1 MAGMKELAANTKK
14 TWVNKIKWN
23 ILREIPCVS
32 FFFIVFSERGIITM
46 IFHKFQ
52 KYRKGFFLTAL
63 FCLLCFSINLLFD
76 SIPDEIYVVK
86 GEEESVHFSVPV
98 TVEKEEVSVPVL
110 KSLASKAQVWNSEAQ
125 SDNYRLSCKFL
136 NLIPVKEVNVHVID
150 KTYVMPSGMPVGI
163 YTKTKGVLII
173 GTGKV
178 ASADGL
184 NYEPADQ
191 IVKGGDYITSV
202 NGMQI
207 SLKEELISCVN
218 NSGGKPLILGILRD
232 EKQIEVKVEPVKLSD
247 GTYKL
252 GIWVRD
258 DMAGVGTLTYIKDNL
273 EYGALGHPVSD
284 ADTGCMIRLE
294 KGNVYQTNIVGIVK
308 GKDGAPGEL
317 TGVINYKKENCL
329 GTIAQNTKTGI
340 YGTLDAV
347 PEEMEDA
354 VVEAGLKQD
363 IRRGEAY
370 ILSSLDGVLRQFR
383 IEIEDVDFH
392 SKEENKGILFHV
404 TDELLLSETG
414 GIVQG
419 MSGSP
424 ILQDGK
430 IIGAVTHVFVSDATK
445 GYGVFIEKMLE
456 H

>member
-1 MAGMKELAANTKK
+1 MR
-14 TWVNKIKWN
+14 
-23 ILREIPCVS
+23 ILL
-32 FFFIVFSERGIITM
+32 FLIVFMERGFYVMKIY
-46 IFHKFQ
+46 HKFQ
-52 KYRKGFFLTAL
+52 KYRKECFLAA
-63 FCLLCFSINLLFD
+63 FLLLVCFAANLLYD
-76 SIPDEIYVVK
+76 SIPDEIYAVK
-86 GEEESVHFSVPV
+86 GEEQEIAFSFPI
-98 TVEKEEVSVPVL
+98 TVQKEAESVPVL
-110 KSLASKAQVWNSEAQ
+110 KNIAADSGTGVS
-125 SDNYRLSCKFL
+125 YRLSCKFL
-136 NLIPVKEVNVHVID
+136 NLIPVKEVDVRVVD
-150 KTYVMPSGMPVGI
+150 KSYVMPSGMPIGI
-163 YTKTKGVLII
+163 YTKTNGVLII

-178 ASADGL
+178 TAADGL

-202 NGMQI
+202 NGRKI
-207 SLKEELISCVN
+207 SGKEDLIKAIN
-218 NSGGKPLILGILRD
+218 ASGGRDVVLGIWRD
-232 EKQIEVKVEPVKLSD
+232 EKQIEVKVEPAALSD

-258 DMAGVGTLTYIKDNL
+258 DMAGVGTLTYIKNNL

-284 ADTGCMIRLE
+284 ADTGSMIRLSDG
-294 KGNVYQTNIVGIVK
+294 KVYQTNIVGIVK

-317 TGVINYKKENCL
+317 TGVINYKQENCL
-329 GTIAQNTKTGI
+329 GGIAQNTKTGI
-340 YGTLDAV
+340 YGKLIAV
-347 PEEMEDA
+347 PQEMEDA
-354 VVEAGLKQD
+354 YVEACMKQD
-363 IRRGEAY
+363 IKRGEAY

-383 IEIEDVDFH
+383 IEIDDVDFH
-392 SKEENKGILFHV
+392 NKEENKGILFHV

>member
-1 MAGMKELAANTKK
+1 MKNIYYISLNLRKYETVLKKIKMKELPANTKK
-14 TWVNKIKWN
+14 TLGERGKMEHTKKDTMRIF
-23 ILREIPCVS
+23 L
-32 FFFIVFSERGIITM
+32 FIVFSERGIKTM

-52 KYRKGFFLTAL
+52 KYRKEFFLAA
-63 FCLLCFSINLLFD
+63 FLCIVCFAANLLYD
-76 SIPDEIYVVK
+76 SIPDKIYTVR
-86 GEEESVHFSVPV
+86 GEERSVNFGVPV

-110 KSLASKAQVWNSEAQ
+110 KNMTSDARIWDTASQKEI
-125 SDNYRLSCKFL
+125 YRLTCRFL
-136 NLIPVKEVNVHVID
+136 NLIPVKQVDVHVVD

-178 ASADGL
+178 ASTDGL

-191 IVKGGDYITSV
+191 IVKPGDYILSV
-202 NGMQI
+202 NGKDI
-207 SLKEELISCVN
+207 SLKEELIN
-218 NSGGKPLILGILRD
+218 GIQTSGGKPVVLGILRD
-232 EKQIEVKVEPVKLSD
+232 EKQIEVKVEPVALSD

-258 DMAGVGTLTYIKDNL
+258 DMAGVGTLTYIKSNL

-294 KGNVYQTNIVGIVK
+294 NGTVYRTNIVGIVK

-317 TGVINYKKENCL
+317 TGVINYKQENCL
-329 GTIAQNTKTGI
+329 GTISKNTKTGI
-340 YGTLDAV
+340 YGKLDAV

-419 MSGSP
+419 M
-424 ILQDGK
+424 
-430 IIGAVTHVFVSDATK
+430 
-445 GYGVFIEKMLE
+445 
-456 H
+456 